1 MTYSQNVCIL
11 FQRQPQPSEVLCLFP
26 FMVPHRQMAGKHSG
40 EGRLKGAGWGGGLA
54 SGCRMH
60 YAETLEGNGHRP
72 QSSGCFLSFHSFL
85 SSQSGFLEDPGERG
99 LQWLNHLLSPNDLDI
114 SMFKWLIPFLSY

>member
-1 MTYSQNVCIL
+1 MLGGWKRRVDGV
-11 FQRQPQPSEVLCLFP
+11 R
-26 FMVPHRQMAGKHSG
+26 

-85 SSQSGFLEDPGERG
+85 FSQSGFLSQEP
-99 LQWLNHLLSPNDLDI
+99 
-114 SMFKWLIPFLSY
+114 

>member
-40 EGRLKGAGWGGGLA
+40 EGKLKRAAVTIEPGASA
-54 SGCRMH
+54 
-60 YAETLEGNGHRP
+60 N
-72 QSSGCFLSFHSFL
+72 
-85 SSQSGFLEDPGERG
+85 
-99 LQWLNHLLSPNDLDI
+99 SPVLYPSI
-114 SMFKWLIPFLSY
+114 M

>member
-1 MTYSQNVCIL
+1 M
-11 FQRQPQPSEVLCLFP
+11 R
-26 FMVPHRQMAGKHSG
+26 

-85 SSQSGFLEDPGERG
+85 FSQSGFLSQEP
-99 LQWLNHLLSPNDLDI
+99 
-114 SMFKWLIPFLSY
+114 